1 MELLGHW
8 QSWDLGERKKY
19 MLLKLSEKHS
29 TVLMDHYE
37 CVYKS
42 SAYTKLYLTC
52 SLFFLLRWKK
62 LKNPLFSF
70 SFRTSEFSD
79 TRQES
84 KRGDKSSRCYLLQR
98 LLLPHSY
105 FFSVCHRPSGVIHKA
120 HHKSLIL
127 IGFLKAVKW
136 TGFLPLV
143 FFPSFSELRID
154 EFQLLLIP
162 QHLPQPIPLV
172 KCYSSYE
179 KAMGGKRASASPVHN
194 S

>member
-1 MELLGHW
+1 
-8 QSWDLGERKKY
+8 

-105 FFSVCHRPSGVIHKA
+105 FFCLSQAFWSNTQSSPQITYINRFSKSCKMNRFPTISV
-120 HHKSLIL
+120 
-127 IGFLKAVKW
+127 
-136 TGFLPLV
+136 LPLFLRAQNRWV
-143 FFPSFSELRID
+143 SAAINTSALTPAHPTCQMLQFIWKGYGREKSISFPSSQFLT
-154 EFQLLLIP
+154 
-162 QHLPQPIPLV
+162 
-172 KCYSSYE
+172 
-179 KAMGGKRASASPVHN
+179 A
-194 S
+194 

>member
-1 MELLGHW
+1 
-8 QSWDLGERKKY
+8 

-136 TGFLPLV
+136 TGFLPSV
-143 FFPSFSELRID
+143 FFPFLRAQNRWVSAAINTSALTPAHPTCQMLQFIWKGYGREKSISF
-154 EFQLLLIP
+154 P
-162 QHLPQPIPLV
+162 
-172 KCYSSYE
+172 SSQFLT
-179 KAMGGKRASASPVHN
+179 A
-194 S
+194 